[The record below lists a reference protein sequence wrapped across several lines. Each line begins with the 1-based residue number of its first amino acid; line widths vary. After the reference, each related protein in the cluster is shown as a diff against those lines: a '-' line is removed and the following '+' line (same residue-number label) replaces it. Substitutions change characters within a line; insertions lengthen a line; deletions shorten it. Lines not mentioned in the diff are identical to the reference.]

1 MTRFGVAEI
10 SDSNIT
16 PISRPD
22 FISFDF
28 SLVLVLQHPQSPKKK
43 GPCSDD
49 EQGPLKHLEGLL
61 WQNN

>member
-28 SLVLVLQHPQSPKKK
+28 SLVLVLQHPQSRHISK
-43 GPCSDD
+43 
-49 EQGPLKHLEGLL
+49 EE
-61 WQNN
+61 